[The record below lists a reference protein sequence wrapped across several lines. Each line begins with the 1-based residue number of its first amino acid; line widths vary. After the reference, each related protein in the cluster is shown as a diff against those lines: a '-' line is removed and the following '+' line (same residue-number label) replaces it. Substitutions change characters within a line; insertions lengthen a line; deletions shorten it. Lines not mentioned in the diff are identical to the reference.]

1 MLSIR
6 RIGVLTSG
14 GDAPGMNACVRA
26 VVRTAIAH
34 DLQVRGI
41 RRGFEGLVEG
51 DFVEMDGRSVSN
63 IVQTGGTILK
73 SARCPR
79 FREEEGRAEAARQ
92 IEEAQIDALV
102 AIGGDGT
109 FNGAQRFNA
118 EHDVP
123 IIGCPGTIDNDLF
136 GTDETIGYDS
146 ALNTAIENIE
156 SAFERME
163 TLVEDLLVVSRE
175 GWTVETRQ
183 RVDGARLVADAW
195 AAVAT
200 AEATLECEWAGT
212 VEADPDR
219 LAQAFENLFRNAVD
233 HAGPSVTVRVGPLDD
248 TAGVYVADDG
258 PGIPADERDT
268 VFEMGVSDDGGTGL
282 GLAIVERIVT
292 AHGWSISAGGSEGG
306 GARFEIRFDGEPA

>member
-1 MLSIR
+1 MH
-6 RIGVLTSG
+6 TSPQRSSG
-14 GDAPGMNACVRA
+14 WL
-26 VVRTAIAH
+26 
-34 DLQVRGI
+34 DL
-41 RRGFEGLVEG
+41 L
-51 DFVEMDGRSVSN
+51 
-63 IVQTGGTILK
+63 
-73 SARCPR
+73 
-79 FREEEGRAEAARQ
+79 REEA
-92 IEEAQIDALV
+92 
-102 AIGGDGT
+102 
-109 FNGAQRFNA
+109 
-118 EHDVP
+118 
-123 IIGCPGTIDNDLF
+123 
-136 GTDETIGYDS
+136 
-146 ALNTAIENIE
+146 TAIENIE

-268 VFEMGVSDDGGTGL
+268 VFEMGASDDGGTGL
-282 GLAIVERIVT
+282 GLAIVERVVT
-292 AHGWSISAGGSEGG
+292 THGWSISAGGSEGG